1 VRLNAVSEPPAVG
14 RRHALGRDGASGA
27 HRPGGAAM
35 LRSPEPE
42 PTMET
47 RRGRPRDAPGRDRAA
62 DAGRPSEAMARVRS
76 SRQQDRRSRPA
87 QRARLRSRD
96 RRRAAGR
103 GGDAASAA
111 TRDRSA
117 IQARRPARSARPRSP
132 DRRRAAARGGE
143 APGSNR
149 ARCSRPAPR
158 ARPRSRGRR
167 RAAGRGGETASAWT
181 PSASASQRGA
191 GRPDALGPRLRGRR
205 PPAGR
210 AAMLRDAAPGPP
222 ASRAKAAGR
231 CARPTIARGAPVGRA
246 GRRYYDRVH
255 PNPRRCGKAHL
266 RCPNSPAGPASATP
280 PANRVGRRPDG
291 RGWATLAIGASRA
304 LGEPDG
310 GAQGLGQ
317 WATLRTPR
325 REFAGEPGKPAGTKR
340 PATTAAGGA
349 WRSPGGEL
357 LTSGWR
363 RAPPR
368 SRRRRLRSAKRPA
381 ACHLAQFRARPTC
394 ATSSP

>member
-1 VRLNAVSEPPAVG
+1 
-14 RRHALGRDGASGA
+14 
-27 HRPGGAAM
+27 
-35 LRSPEPE
+35 
-42 PTMET
+42 MET

-222 ASRAKAAGR
+222 ASQARRAGAMRSAEIMRSRRLAGRGGDATSAAPVPTGEPGGAGR
-231 CARPTIARGAPVGRA
+231 CDSLSRGRAGGTGQRGGAAMLRARFEPPPRQAEAAGAMRPAEIARGGDNRA
-246 GRRYYDRVH
+246 AQGRR
-255 PNPRRCGKAHL
+255 C
-266 RCPNSPAGPASATP
+266 C
-280 PANRVGRRPDG
+280 
-291 RGWATLAIGASRA
+291 
-304 LGEPDG
+304 E
-310 GAQGLGQ
+310 
-317 WATLRTPR
+317 
-325 REFAGEPGKPAGTKR
+325 
-340 PATTAAGGA
+340 
-349 WRSPGGEL
+349 
-357 LTSGWR
+357 
-363 RAPPR
+363 
-368 SRRRRLRSAKRPA
+368 RLP
-381 ACHLAQFRARPTC
+381 QPTG
-394 ATSSP
+394 